1 MPTTKE
7 QVAACHR
14 LYRLGA
20 FKQFGAGD
28 VIARGFADVGFEEFF
43 ILYDGTLLSLTS
55 GDRSNLSDGEKQA
68 FFLIPSIDDIL
79 DEIAYF
85 GGIIEQIQKLPAPLG
100 WRIEIS
106 SVVVGMGSVEAISLF
121 DGILRALGFLLGINP
136 FESSQNKLILTP

>member
-43 ILYDGTLLSLTS
+43 ILYDGSLLSLTS
-55 GDRSNLSDGEKQA
+55 GDRSNLADSEKHA
-68 FFLIPSIDDIL
+68 FFLIPSVDDIIEEMACL
-79 DEIAYF
+79 

-106 SVVVGMGSVEAISLF
+106 SLAVGMRSVEAISLF
-121 DGILRALGFLLGINP
+121 DGMLRALGFLFGINP
-136 FESSQNKLILTP
+136 FESSENRLILTP

>member
-14 LYRLGA
+14 LYRHGA
-20 FKQFGAGD
+20 FKQFGPGD

-55 GDRSNLSDGEKQA
+55 GDRSNLADGEKHA
-68 FFLIPSIDDIL
+68 FFLIPSIDDIIEEL
-79 DEIAYF
+79 AIF
-85 GGIIEQIQKLPAPLG
+85 GAIIQQIQKLPEPLG

-106 SVVVGMGSVEAISLF
+106 SLAVGVGSVEAVSLF
-121 DGILRALGFLLGINP
+121 DGMLRALGLLFCINP
-136 FESSQNKLILTP
+136 FESPQNQLILTP